1 MIKVGI
7 LTLSDSG
14 AAGEREDKSGPLIKE
29 IVQEIDGAV
38 EYYKVIP
45 DNKEMIIDELNK
57 MAVELGLNLILTTG
71 GTGLAPSDVTP
82 DATKEVI
89 EKEVPGIPEA
99 IRADSL
105 KKTRKAM
112 LSRAVAGTKEEAL
125 IINLPGSPKA
135 VEECLAVVLDVIP
148 HATELLKDR
157 VEDCARE

>member
-14 AAGEREDKSGPLIKE
+14 AAGGREDESGPVIKE
-29 IVQEIDGAV
+29 LVREIDGQV
-38 EYYKVIP
+38 EYYEVLP
-45 DNKEMIIDELNK
+45 DNKEMIIGELNE
-57 MAVELGLNLILTTG
+57 MITELGLNLILTTG
-71 GTGLAPSDVTP
+71 GTGLAPTDVTP

-89 EKEVPGIPEA
+89 EKEVPGITET
-99 IRADSL
+99 IRAESL

-112 LSRAVAGTKEEAL
+112 LSRAVAGTKEESL

-135 VEECLAVVLDVIP
+135 VKECLEVVLEVIP
-148 HATELLKDR
+148 HAVELLKDK

>member
-1 MIKVGI
+1 MIRVGI

-29 IVQEIDGAV
+29 IVQEIDGVV

-45 DNKEMIIDELNK
+45 DKKEMIIDELNK

-105 KKTRKAM
+105 EKTRKAM

-148 HATELLKDR
+148 HAIELLKDR